1 MDGTKIHET
10 RSFSW
15 LNNQQAI
22 PPSEMV
28 KEAFQRYADVFSYSA
43 NTSILTL
50 QAEAEAS
57 ARKLTG
63 CQEKAFTFHFIL
75 HYPNVT
81 AIIVAALLENQ
92 NAFQGRNHLLVPSC
106 EQQFIINAL
115 CRRQNLGTTYDWV
128 TSKNGRVKESDLA
141 EALSPRTLLFSIS
154 AANGMTGF
162 LEAIPELAALCKERG
177 VIFHIDL
184 SDILGRC
191 ALPAELYQADILTFS
206 SQSLGGIGP
215 SGAMF
220 ISPALTKYFSLW
232 LPSNPQVPTCL
243 SSLAA
248 FSLACQERTTAF
260 SSLVLSAISSRAAL
274 KQALSAIPQVEFLLE
289 DSAPCLPNVA
299 VFAIPGIPAE
309 SLGFFLS
316 QKNIFVGL
324 GYERFQP
331 LSQILQSSGISPFL
345 CHSALHVSF
354 TERTPTTHFSAL
366 ATALQEGISH
376 LQPLVTQSL

>member
-191 ALPAELYQADILTFS
+191 ALPTELYQADILTFS

-289 DSAPCLPNVA
+289 DSAPRLPNVA

>member
-289 DSAPCLPNVA
+289 DSAPRLPNVA
-299 VFAIPGIPAE
+299 VFAVPGIPAE

-366 ATALQEGISH
+366 TTALQEGISH

>member
-63 CQEKAFTFHFIL
+63 CQEKDFTFHFIL

-289 DSAPCLPNVA
+289 DSAPRLPNVA

>member
-1 MDGTKIHET
+1 MDGTKIHEERT
-10 RSFSW
+10 FVW
-15 LNNQQAI
+15 LNNQQTI

-28 KEAFQRYADVFSYSA
+28 KEAFQRYANVFSCEV
-43 NTSILTL
+43 NTSALAL
-50 QAEAEAS
+50 QAEAEVS

-63 CQEKAFTFHFIL
+63 CQEKDFTFHFVPY
-75 HYPNVT
+75 YPHIA

-92 NAFQGRNHLLVPSC
+92 HAFQGRNHLLIPSC
-106 EQQFIINAL
+106 EQQWIINAL

-128 TSKNGRVKESDLA
+128 TSKTGCVKETDLA
-141 EALSPRTLLFSIS
+141 EAVSPRTLLFSIS
-154 AANGMTGF
+154 AANGMTGL
-162 LEAIPELAALCKERG
+162 LEAIPELVTLCKERSIILH
-177 VIFHIDL
+177 VDL

-191 ALPAELYQADILTFS
+191 ALPTELYQADILTFS
-206 SQSLGGIGP
+206 SQSLGGIGS

-220 ISPALTKYFSLW
+220 IKPSLTKYFSLW
-232 LPSNPQVPTCL
+232 LPGTPPIPTCL

-248 FSLACQERTTAF
+248 FSLACQERGASF

-274 KQALSAIPQVEFLLE
+274 KQSLAAIPQVQFLLE
-289 DSAPCLPNVA
+289 DIDSRLPNVA

-331 LSQILQSSGISPFL
+331 LSQILQSSGISPFF

-354 TERTPTTHFSAL
+354 TERTPATHFSAL
-366 ATALQEGISH
+366 ASALQEGISH
-376 LQPLVTQSL
+376 LQPLITKSL

>member
-128 TSKNGRVKESDLA
+128 TSKNGHVKESDLA

-274 KQALSAIPQVEFLLE
+274 KQALSAIPQIEFLLE
-289 DSAPCLPNVA
+289 DSAPRLPNVA

>member
-63 CQEKAFTFHFIL
+63 CREKAFTFHFIL

-289 DSAPCLPNVA
+289 DSAPRLPNVA

>member
-220 ISPALTKYFSLW
+220 ISPALIKYFSLW

-289 DSAPCLPNVA
+289 DSAPRLPNVA
-299 VFAIPGIPAE
+299 VFAVPGIPAE

>member
-63 CQEKAFTFHFIL
+63 CPEKAFTFHFIL

-289 DSAPCLPNVA
+289 DSAPRLPNVA
-299 VFAIPGIPAE
+299 VFAVPGIPAE